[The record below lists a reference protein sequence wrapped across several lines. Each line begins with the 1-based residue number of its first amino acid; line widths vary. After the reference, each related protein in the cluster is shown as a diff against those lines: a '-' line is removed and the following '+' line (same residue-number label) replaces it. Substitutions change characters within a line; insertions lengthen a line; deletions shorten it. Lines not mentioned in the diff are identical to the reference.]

1 MVVRAKVIP
10 VRISSFACWSNS
22 AAPACICPWAPAP
35 ASLPGS
41 LLTCYHVGLIHW
53 LRSAAPDDILD
64 VCVEQQMLS
73 LGQTKRH

>member
-35 ASLPGS
+35 ASLPGMFERAYLVAAS
-41 LLTCYHVGLIHW
+41 SSRFTLLFVRAPILQSH
-53 LRSAAPDDILD
+53 SAVLPAC
-64 VCVEQQMLS
+64 VC
-73 LGQTKRH
+73 R